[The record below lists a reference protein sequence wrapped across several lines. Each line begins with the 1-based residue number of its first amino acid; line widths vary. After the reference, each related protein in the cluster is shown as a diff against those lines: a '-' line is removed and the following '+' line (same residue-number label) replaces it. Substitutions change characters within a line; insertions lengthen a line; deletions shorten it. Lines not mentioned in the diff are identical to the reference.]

1 MRNPLEDFVG
11 FHLVRTANMGLRV
24 VNEAYGDLGVRHP
37 DAAVMM
43 VIDANPGITQ
53 SSIGRM
59 LKIQRSNMVPII
71 GRLTERGWI
80 EREQGKGKMIGISLS
95 PAGIEAMDLLRAAS
109 QAGEDAIAAR
119 IGPEGYAA
127 LHELLRRIG

>member
-1 MRNPLEDFVG
+1 MAKIAASGRLG
-11 FHLVRTANMGLRV
+11 H
-24 VNEAYGDLGVRHP
+24 LGVRHP

-109 QAGEDAIAAR
+109 QAGEDAIAAK

>member
-11 FHLVRTANMGLRV
+11 FHLVRTASYGLRI
-24 VNEAYGDLGVRHP
+24 VNEAYSDLGVRHP

-43 VIDANPGITQ
+43 VIDANPGISQ

-59 LKIQRSNMVPII
+59 LKIQRSNIVPII

-80 EREQGKGKMIGISLS
+80 KREQGKGKMIGISLS
-95 PAGIEAMDLLRAAS
+95 PEGKEIMGQLQAAS
-109 QAGEDAIAAR
+109 QAGEDAIASR
-119 IGPEGYAA
+119 IGPEAYAA
-127 LHELLRRIG
+127 LHKLLQQIG

>member
-11 FHLVRTANMGLRV
+11 FQLVRAASYALGV
-24 VNEAYGDLGVRHP
+24 VNEAYGDLGIRHP

-43 VIDANPGITQ
+43 MIDGNPGITQ

-80 EREQGKGKMIGISLS
+80 ERAQGKGKAIGISLS
-95 PAGIEAMDLLRAAS
+95 PQGKEVMSLLRSAS
-109 QAGEDAIAAR
+109 QAGEDALASR

-127 LHELLRRIG
+127 LHALLRQIG